1 MSKNLLLIFT
11 RNPKLGSVKTRLA
24 KSIGTVPALHI
35 YQFLLVHTKS
45 ITQTNLFDKAVY
57 YSEKIEED
65 DIWEPTSYQKYV
77 QTGTHLGERMDNA
90 FKNAFAIGYAKVVV
104 IGSDMLDLQET
115 HLTEAFDQL
124 NKHDV
129 VIGPAKDGGYYLLG
143 CKNNI
148 PNVFQNKNWGSA
160 SVYEDTLKDL
170 NDLSLHLLEP
180 LNDIDV
186 FEDIKD
192 IELFDKF
199 YK

>member
-1 MSKNLLLIFT
+1 MAKNLLLIFT
-11 RNPKLGSVKTRLA
+11 RNPKLGKVKTRLA
-24 KSIGTVPALHI
+24 KSVGTISALQI
-35 YQFLLVHTKS
+35 YQFLLRHTKS
-45 ITQTNLFDKAVY
+45 ITQATTFDKAVY
-57 YSEKIEED
+57 YSEKIEEN

-77 QTGTHLGERMDNA
+77 QTGTDLGARMDKA
-90 FKNAFAIGYAKVVV
+90 FKNAFAKGYSKVVV

-115 HLTEAFDQL
+115 HLKEAFEQL
-124 NKHDV
+124 NSHDA

-148 PNVFQNKNWGSA
+148 PNIFRNKNWGSD
-160 SVYEDTLKDL
+160 SVCEETLKDL
-170 NDLSLHLLEP
+170 QGLSVHLLAP

-192 IELFDKF
+192 IKLFDKF